1 VKLRA
6 LRVAAF
12 RRFSEPVAVEDMA
25 DGINILVGPNEFGKS
40 TLFHSLEALFVT
52 RARVSGAVLDEMRPY
67 RGGEPLVEGD
77 IEIDGQLWRMRK
89 QFGRGAIATLTFLPD
104 GREWRNADAEDK
116 FASLIQRGGDLPG
129 PVGLVFVGQQRSL
142 LPPDPDI
149 DPSTGKAKAR
159 GERSALLEVIQAE
172 VEATVSGDAFEGVRQ
187 RTSAALDILLTPTR
201 AAPKKGGPLDLA
213 LQDQAH
219 ARKKFDDA
227 SRSAAA
233 TQVRRE
239 RMAALNHELSE
250 LENVRHSASH
260 EQAIDQLEARHGRI
274 AQARAQRDVAR
285 EALRSRQLELQD
297 CERLL
302 AEDDTRRKRL
312 EHLQEMHERAR
323 ALEIEILT
331 LAQIV
336 NDNPAITARVRRLES
351 LDNSLTVLAAKMS
364 AQAAR
369 VLIDVTDEGAD
380 RIRIDGI
387 PAQGRHDVSVA
398 DHLAIDIDG
407 IAAIRI
413 EMPNAHAIADMRT
426 QAATFENERRDLL
439 SALGVADA
447 ADAVI
452 KSDERTR
459 HTANLEKL
467 RRDLAAIA
475 PEGARRLEQ
484 DVELLRHE
492 ISQHESLD
500 LLSAQLAAAKD
511 AVIVAQVKLQ
521 DAAEVAL
528 SDDEFRAQAQQIADI
543 KADDMQRKAK
553 ASSLRLQLERLAGE
567 QSGADEEGLASQV
580 AACEGELERAT
591 QHVLRLESEVSA
603 LKLLNS
609 TLAEVEAERR
619 AAVFQPIVKRLVPHL
634 ARIFGSA
641 DIAFKES
648 FALDRLTRNGVT
660 ETISALSDGTRE
672 QLSILVRMSFAQLLA
687 DTGRAVPLVLDDPLV
702 FSDDE
707 RLAAMFN
714 VLADARD
721 IPQTFILTCRKAA
734 FDKMPGHRLT
744 ISEWQPGLSR

>member
-1 VKLRA
+1 MKLRA

-52 RARVSGAVLDEMRPY
+52 RTRVSGGVLDEMRPY

-89 QFGRGAIATLTFLPD
+89 QFGRGAIATLKFLPD

-149 DPSTGKAKAR
+149 DPATGKAKAR
-159 GERSALLEVIQAE
+159 GERTALLDVIQAE

-187 RTSAALDILLTPTR
+187 RTSAALDVLLTPTR

-233 TQVRRE
+233 TQTRLE
-239 RMAALNHELSE
+239 RMAVINRELLE
-250 LENVRHSASH
+250 LENVRHGDVH
-260 EQAIDQLEARHGRI
+260 EPAIEELEVRHARI

-285 EALRSRQLELQD
+285 EALRSRQLEWQD

-302 AEDDTRRKRL
+302 AEDTARRKRL
-312 EHLQEMHERAR
+312 EHLQEMHKRAR

-336 NDNPAITARVRRLES
+336 NDNPAVIARVRRLES
-351 LDNSLTVLAAKMS
+351 LDNSLSVLTAKMS
-364 AQAAR
+364 SQAAR
-369 VLIDVTDEGAD
+369 VLIHVTDEGAD

-387 PAQGRHDVSVA
+387 PAQGHHDVSVA

-459 HTANLEKL
+459 HTANLENL

-484 DVELLRHE
+484 DIELLRHE
-492 ISQHESLD
+492 ISQHASLE
-500 LLSAQLAAAKD
+500 LLRAQLAAAKD
-511 AVIVAQVKLQ
+511 AVVVAQAKLQ
-521 DAAEVAL
+521 DSAEAAL
-528 SDDEFRAQAQQIADI
+528 SDDAFRAQAQQIADI
-543 KADDMQRKAK
+543 KADDMQRKTK

-580 AACEGELERAT
+580 AACERELERTT
-591 QHVLRLESEVSA
+591 QHVLRLESEVAA
-603 LKLLNS
+603 LKLLNT

-641 DIAFKES
+641 EVAFKES

-660 ETISALSDGTRE
+660 EMISALSDGTRE

>member
-1 VKLRA
+1 MKLRA

-12 RRFSEPVAVEDMA
+12 RRFSEPVAVEDIA
-25 DGINILVGPNEFGKS
+25 DGMNILVGPNEFGKS

-89 QFGRGAIATLTFLPD
+89 QFGRGAVATLKFLPD
-104 GREWRNADAEDK
+104 GREWRNADAEGK
-116 FASLIQRGGDLPG
+116 FAGLIQRGGDLPG

-149 DPSTGKAKAR
+149 DPATGKAKAR
-159 GERSALLEVIQAE
+159 GERSALLDVIQAE
-172 VEATVSGDAFEGVRQ
+172 VEATVSGDAFEGVRL

-227 SRSAAA
+227 SRAAVA
-233 TQVRRE
+233 TQTRLE
-239 RMAALNHELSE
+239 RMAVIKRELLE
-250 LENVRHSASH
+250 LENVRHGDAL
-260 EQAIDQLEARHGRI
+260 EPAIEELEVRHARI

-302 AEDDTRRKRL
+302 AEDDARRKRL
-312 EHLQEMHERAR
+312 EYLREIHKRAR

-336 NDNPAITARVRRLES
+336 NDNPAVIARVRRLES
-351 LDNSLTVLAAKMS
+351 LDSSLSVLTAKMS
-364 AQAAR
+364 SQSAR

-387 PAQGRHDVSVA
+387 PTQGHHDVSVA
-398 DHLAIDIDG
+398 DHIAIDIDG

-413 EMPNAHAIADMRT
+413 EMPNAHTIADMRR
-426 QAATFENERRDLL
+426 QAATFEDERRDLL

-475 PEGARRLEQ
+475 PQGARGLEQ
-484 DVELLRHE
+484 DIEQLRHE
-492 ISQHESLD
+492 ISQHASLE
-500 LLSAQLAAAKD
+500 LLRTQLAAAKD
-511 AVIVAQVKLQ
+511 AVVVAQAKLQ

-528 SDDEFRAQAQQIADI
+528 SDDAFRAQAKQIADI
-543 KADDMQRKAK
+543 KADDMQRKTK

-580 AACEGELERAT
+580 AACEGELERTT

-603 LKLLNS
+603 LKLLNA

-619 AAVFQPIVKRLVPHL
+619 VAVFQPIVKRLVPHL
-634 ARIFGSA
+634 TRIFGSA

-648 FALDRLTRNGVT
+648 FALDRLTRNGVS

-707 RLAAMFN
+707 RLAAMCN

-744 ISEWQPGLSR
+744 ISEWQPGISR